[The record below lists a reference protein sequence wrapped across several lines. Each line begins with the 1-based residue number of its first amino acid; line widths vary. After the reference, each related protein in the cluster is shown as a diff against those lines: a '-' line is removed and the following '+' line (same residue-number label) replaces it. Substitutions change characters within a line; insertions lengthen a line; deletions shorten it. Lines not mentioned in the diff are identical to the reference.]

1 MFGIYS
7 NQRLTENERK
17 ILDRHPD
24 DYNWYCVIL
33 GAAFKEDRFFQVRED
48 IEIPQAQDDDGVIL
62 MFEGGDVVY
71 FKTEKEDISDEKYQ
85 SIINVC
91 SFLKNKFGSS
101 IDAYVLC
108 SHNVEWNLQQKK
120 GGSGIRIVFSSF
132 ASDDGEEI
140 IERLEAKLDRNEQF
154 TTKDSID
161 HMILPFSGYNN
172 REEFQKKFKRYM
184 KKVDECAALMNVNL

>member
-7 NQRLTENERK
+7 NQRLSENERK
-17 ILDRHPD
+17 ILDMHPD

-48 IEIPQAQDDDGVIL
+48 IEIPQAQDDDGVVL

-71 FKTEKEDISDEKYQ
+71 FKTEKENISDEKYQ

-91 SFLKNKFGSS
+91 SFLKNKFGLS

-108 SHNVEWNLQQKK
+108 SHNVELSLNHKK
-120 GGSGIRIVFSSF
+120 GESGIRIFFSSF

-140 IERLEAKLDRNEQF
+140 IERLEAKLDNNEQF

-161 HMILPFSGYNN
+161 HMILPFSGYKD
-172 REEFQKKFKRYM
+172 RDEFQEKFKRYM
-184 KKVDECAALMNVNL
+184 EKVDEYGDLMNVNL